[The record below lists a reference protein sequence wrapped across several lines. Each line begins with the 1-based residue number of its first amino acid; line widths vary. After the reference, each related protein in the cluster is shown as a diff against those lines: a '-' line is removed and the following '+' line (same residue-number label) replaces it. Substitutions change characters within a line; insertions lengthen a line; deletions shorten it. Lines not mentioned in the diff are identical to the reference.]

1 MELTLLRKNRKVYK
15 CFINFPPHFTILQN
29 ISLIRANKR
38 IAVPLYKCMM
48 IDVDRVK
55 ENGTQFVFEVL
66 LDENDRVPPFTVML
80 DKQYHAHLTG
90 GAVSPEMLV
99 EKSFVFLVE
108 RGTKRSNHANIQ
120 SF

>member
-1 MELTLLRKNRKVYK
+1 
-15 CFINFPPHFTILQN
+15 
-29 ISLIRANKR
+29 
-38 IAVPLYKCMM
+38 MM

-108 RGTKRSNHANIQ
+108 REQKGAIMRTFNLSDIARYFPEYEKEIKKY
-120 SF
+120 FTE

>member
-1 MELTLLRKNRKVYK
+1 
-15 CFINFPPHFTILQN
+15 
-29 ISLIRANKR
+29 
-38 IAVPLYKCMM
+38 MM

-90 GAVSPEMLV
+90 GRCFSGDVGRKVLC
-99 EKSFVFLVE
+99 VFS
-108 RGTKRSNHANIQ
+108 RAGTKRSNHANIQ